1 MNSLIQMKTEY
12 KDDRKNE
19 NLYPTEMLA
28 SHHKCILTHS
38 YYVDVKRNNKNKKKK
53 RSIQLKI
60 AVIPFQRYSFQS
72 IDFFF
77 ISSVFFSF
85 NLFVR
90 NQRKQGKEPMGRNI
104 LTDRNI

>member
-1 MNSLIQMKTEY
+1 MKTEY

-38 YYVDVKRNNKNKKKK
+38 HYVDVKRNNKNKIKKK
-53 RSIQLKI
+53 TFNSIEDCYDP
-60 AVIPFQRYSFQS
+60 IPKVLFS
-72 IDFFF
+72 INRFFF
-77 ISSVFFSF
+77 ISTVFLSF